1 MRGCHLDT
9 CHVGIATQIESE
21 AQAKEH
27 GLRRFVPRE
36 LESAVAG
43 LLNLFTSFGVEL
55 KRLTGQ
61 LGYTNLQAI
70 VGRSDLLEQVRG
82 ENLLN
87 LCNLLQ
93 IIEHPSVTTTKD
105 VPEKQF
111 KTVHSADSKELV
123 GVGVEQRVM
132 GGLES
137 CYRVRSKLY
146 EATQLEPL
154 TLKYTNGS
162 IPGNGLG
169 AYNSENLFIHVN
181 GGAQDGIGKTSF
193 GGGIYITKSKG
204 KDGVYYNGSVG
215 KGFGYGAQK
224 GHYTCKG
231 TLMLVLAFAFLG
243 QT

>member
-1 MRGCHLDT
+1 MSSRYLPRWNR
-9 CHVGIATQIESE
+9 ITQIESE

-43 LLNLFTSFGVEL
+43 LLHLFTTFGEEL
-55 KRLTGQ
+55 KRLTGN
-61 LGYTNLQAI
+61 LGYTNLQEI
-70 VGRSDLLEQVRG
+70 VGPDLLEQVRG
-82 ENLLN
+82 KNLLN

-93 IIEHPSVTTTKD
+93 TIEHPSSTKTEH
-105 VPEKQF
+105 VLEKHL
-111 KTVHSADSKELV
+111 KTIHSPHSKELV

-146 EATQLEPL
+146 EDTKLEPL

-169 AYNSENLFIHVN
+169 ALTIVRTYLH
-181 GGAQDGIGKTSF
+181 T
-193 GGGIYITKSKG
+193 
-204 KDGVYYNGSVG
+204 
-215 KGFGYGAQK
+215 
-224 GHYTCKG
+224 
-231 TLMLVLAFAFLG
+231 
-243 QT
+243 

>member
-1 MRGCHLDT
+1 
-9 CHVGIATQIESE
+9 
-21 AQAKEH
+21 
-27 GLRRFVPRE
+27 
-36 LESAVAG
+36 
-43 LLNLFTSFGVEL
+43 
-55 KRLTGQ
+55 
-61 LGYTNLQAI
+61 
-70 VGRSDLLEQVRG
+70 
-82 ENLLN
+82 
-87 LCNLLQ
+87 
-93 IIEHPSVTTTKD
+93 
-105 VPEKQF
+105 
-111 KTVHSADSKELV
+111 
-123 GVGVEQRVM
+123 M

-224 GHYTCKG
+224 GALYVQG
-231 TLMLVLAFAFLG
+231 TLMLALAFAFLG

>member
-1 MRGCHLDT
+1 M
-9 CHVGIATQIESE
+9 
-21 AQAKEH
+21 
-27 GLRRFVPRE
+27 
-36 LESAVAG
+36 AG
-43 LLNLFTSFGVEL
+43 LLHLFATFGEEL
-55 KRLTGQ
+55 KRLTGK
-61 LGYTNLQAI
+61 LGYTNLQEI

-82 ENLLN
+82 KNLLN

-93 IIEHPSVTTTKD
+93 TIEHPSVTKKGH
-105 VPEKQF
+105 VLEKQF
-111 KTVHSADSKELV
+111 ETVHSPHSKELV

-146 EATQLEPL
+146 EDTKLEPL

-193 GGGIYITKSKG
+193 GGGIYITKAKG
-204 KDGVYYNGSVG
+204 KDGLYYNGSVG
-215 KGFGYGAQK
+215 KGF
-224 GHYTCKG
+224 
-231 TLMLVLAFAFLG
+231 
-243 QT
+243 